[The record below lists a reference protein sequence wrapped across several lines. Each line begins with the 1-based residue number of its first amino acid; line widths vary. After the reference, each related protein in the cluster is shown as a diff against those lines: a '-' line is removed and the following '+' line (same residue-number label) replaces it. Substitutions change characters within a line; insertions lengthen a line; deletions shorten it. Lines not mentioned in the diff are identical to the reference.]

1 MTVIY
6 QYFKGDNMEKIKKE
20 IRILKTA
27 ELRVMRD
34 GDNPVKI
41 EGYAAVFNKDSEN
54 MGFIERIAPGA
65 FKNAL
70 KTSDVRAL
78 FNHDSNIILGRKSA
92 GTLELK
98 EDKKGLFMSVT
109 PPDTQLVRD
118 MVLTPIER
126 GDITQQSF
134 GFNIKSDEWKDLD
147 KDVPTRTIMEVNEL
161 YDVSPVTFPAYP
173 DTEVALRSLDNIK
186 KDILMDAKDT
196 SIRALAEKRNLD
208 IDIKILERS
217 EGGLKR

>member
-1 MTVIY
+1 MP
-6 QYFKGDNMEKIKKE
+6 KEKKE

-27 ELRVMRD
+27 ELRVKRD
-34 GDNPVKI
+34 GDELPKI
-41 EGYAAVFNKDSEN
+41 EGYAAVFNKDSED

-65 FKNAL
+65 FKKAL

-134 GFNIKSDEWKDLD
+134 GFNIKADEWKDMD
-147 KDVPTRTIMEVNEL
+147 KETPIRTITEVNEL
-161 YDVSPVTFPAYP
+161 FDVSPVTFPAYP

-186 KDILMDAKDT
+186 KDGAT
-196 SIRALAEKRNLD
+196 AARAAATGAIDKNLE
-208 IDIKILERS
+208 IDILILERT

>member
-1 MTVIY
+1 MP
-6 QYFKGDNMEKIKKE
+6 KLKKE

-27 ELRVMRD
+27 ELRVLRD
-34 GDNPVKI
+34 GDNLPKI
-41 EGYAAVFNKDSEN
+41 EGYAAVFNKNSED

-65 FKNAL
+65 FKKSL

-78 FNHDSNIILGRKSA
+78 FNHDSNIILGRISA
-92 GTLELK
+92 GTLDLK

-118 MVLTPIER
+118 MVLSPIER

-147 KDVPTRTIMEVNEL
+147 KDVPIRTITEVDNIF
-161 YDVSPVTFPAYP
+161 DVSPVTFPAYP

-186 KDILMDAKDT
+186 KDSVNRAKDT
-196 SIRALAEKRNLD
+196 ANRALDEKVNLK
-208 IDIKILERS
+208 IDILSAERTA
-217 EGGLKR
+217 EGLKR

>member
-1 MTVIY
+1 
-6 QYFKGDNMEKIKKE
+6 MEKPKKE
-20 IRILKTA
+20 VRILQT
-27 ELRVMRD
+27 ELRVRRD
-34 GDNPVKI
+34 ENNPVKI
-41 EGYAAVFNKDSEN
+41 EGYAAVFDRDSEN

-70 KTSDVRAL
+70 KKSDVRAL
-78 FNHDSNIILGRKSA
+78 FNHDSNIILGRLSA

-134 GFNIKSDEWKDLD
+134 GFNIKTDEWKNLD

-161 YDVSPVTFPAYP
+161 FDVSPVTFPAYP
-173 DTEVALRSLDNIK
+173 DTEVALRSLDDIK
-186 KDILMDAKDT
+186 KDAAISAKD
-196 SIRALAEKRNLD
+196 SAIRAMAKTRNMECDILIAERTD
-208 IDIKILERS
+208 
-217 EGGLKR
+217 GGLKR

>member
-1 MTVIY
+1 MP
-6 QYFKGDNMEKIKKE
+6 ELKK
-20 IRILKTA
+20 
-27 ELRVMRD
+27 ELRVLKACELRVKRD
-34 GDNPVKI
+34 GDELPKI
-41 EGYAAVFNKDSEN
+41 EGYAAVFDKDSEN

-70 KTSDVRAL
+70 KKSDVRAL
-78 FNHDSNIILGRKSA
+78 FNHDSNIILGRMSA
-92 GTLELK
+92 GTLVLK

-134 GFNIKSDEWKDLD
+134 GFNIKTDEWKDLD
-147 KDVPTRTIMEVNEL
+147 KETPRRTITEVNEI

-173 DTEVALRSLDNIK
+173 DTEVALRSLDSIK
-186 KDILMDAKDT
+186 KDVTTHAEATATRAMDEAV
-196 SIRALAEKRNLD
+196 NLK
-208 IDIKILERS
+208 IDILNLERTQ
-217 EGGLKR
+217 GGLKR

>member
-1 MTVIY
+1 LLFINL
-6 QYFKGDNMEKIKKE
+6 KGDNMPEPKKE
-20 IRILKTA
+20 TRVLKTA
-27 ELRVMRD
+27 ELRVRRD
-34 GDNPVKI
+34 GDELPKI
-41 EGYAAVFNKDSEN
+41 EGYAAVFDKDSEN
-54 MGFIERIAPGA
+54 MGFVERIAPGA
-65 FKNAL
+65 FKKAL

-78 FNHDSNIILGRKSA
+78 FNHDSNIILGRVSA

-147 KDVPTRTIMEVNEL
+147 KEVPIRTIMEVNEL
-161 YDVSPVTFPAYP
+161 FDVSPVTFPAYP
-173 DTEVALRSLDNIK
+173 DTEVALRSLDDIK
-186 KDILMDAKDT
+186 KDLVTEAKVAATGATD
-196 SIRALAEKRNLD
+196 KRNLN
-208 IDIKILERS
+208 IDILILERS
-217 EGGLKR
+217 EGGFKR